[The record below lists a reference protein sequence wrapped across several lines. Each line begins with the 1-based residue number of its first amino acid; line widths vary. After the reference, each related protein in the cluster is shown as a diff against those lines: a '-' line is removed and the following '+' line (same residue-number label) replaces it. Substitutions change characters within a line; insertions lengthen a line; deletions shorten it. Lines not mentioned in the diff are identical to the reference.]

1 MLALCKA
8 HSLPQPVVNAWI
20 QLQGIGFEPDFLWP
34 NAKLIVETD
43 GHKTHR
49 TRKAFEADR
58 RRDQLLAEAGYTT
71 LRFTW
76 RQLTRE
82 PERVA
87 RTIAAVLDRA
97 VTHTSLRGNSALDRR
112 SPRRTISA

>member
-1 MLALCKA
+1 MRCSGGREASGAC
-8 HSLPQPVVNAWI
+8 
-20 QLQGIGFEPDFLWP
+20 GG
-34 NAKLIVETD
+34 
-43 GHKTHR
+43 THR

-58 RRDQLLAEAGYTT
+58 RRDQLLAEAGYAT

-87 RTIAAVLDRA
+87 RTIQAGLKAF
-97 VTHTSLRGNSALDRR
+97 G
-112 SPRRTISA
+112 